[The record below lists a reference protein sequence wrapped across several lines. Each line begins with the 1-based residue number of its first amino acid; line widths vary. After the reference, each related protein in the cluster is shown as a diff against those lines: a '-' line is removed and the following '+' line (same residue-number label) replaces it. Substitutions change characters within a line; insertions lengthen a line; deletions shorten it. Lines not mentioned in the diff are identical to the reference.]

1 MDIIYNP
8 KHHTR
13 SLLTFN
19 VFFREDTSTR
29 QFLKSII
36 AKNPE
41 HWAFFRNVFKGRT
54 ECSLTLVDR
63 SIETPFHCLLVAV
76 LCKQLKEELGI
87 NFKRIKLMLSPL
99 HEEVV
104 CPTVWPNTPFV
115 TTDDRNDFLQK
126 CFSTILGQAP
136 VLMTKRNPIF
146 CRDMKISSRDYTL
159 FIRVEGG
166 VAHGWQLAGDG
177 IRMLTPRMLLEKCD
191 DDLTCQ
197 NIFTH
202 AFSRNGVFFNFDLL
216 AKASLCSH
224 AADS

>member
-1 MDIIYNP
+1 M
-8 KHHTR
+8 R
-13 SLLTFN
+13 
-19 VFFREDTSTR
+19 
-29 QFLKSII
+29 
-36 AKNPE
+36 
-41 HWAFFRNVFKGRT
+41 
-54 ECSLTLVDR
+54 
-63 SIETPFHCLLVAV
+63 
-76 LCKQLKEELGI
+76 
-87 NFKRIKLMLSPL
+87 KLS
-99 HEEVV
+99 VV

-177 IRMLTPRMLLEKCD
+177 ISMLTPRMLLEKCD

-202 AFSRNGVFFNFDLL
+202 AFSRNGVFLNFDLL
-216 AKASLCSH
+216 TKAPQCILS
-224 AADS
+224 ADS

>member
-36 AKNPE
+36 AKHPG
-41 HWAFFRNVFKGRT
+41 HWAFFRNVFKGQG

-63 SIETPFHCLLVAV
+63 SIETPFQCLLVAV
-76 LCKQLKEELGI
+76 LCKQLKEELAI
-87 NFKRIKLMLSPL
+87 NFKRVKLMLSPL

-104 CPTVWPNTPFV
+104 CPTAWPNTPFV
-115 TTDDRNDFLQK
+115 TTDNRNDFLQK
-126 CFSTILGQAP
+126 CFTTILDQTP
-136 VLMTKRNPIF
+136 VLTTKRNPIF

-166 VAHGWQLAGDG
+166 GAHGWQLAGDG
-177 IRMLTPRMLLEKCD
+177 ISMLTPRILLEKCD
-191 DDLTCQ
+191 DDFPCQ

-202 AFSRNGVFFNFDLL
+202 AFSRNGVFLNFDLL
-216 AKASLCSH
+216 EKVPICSC

>member
-1 MDIIYNP
+1 MDMIYNP

-41 HWAFFRNVFKGRT
+41 HWAFLHNVFKGQS

-63 SIETPFHCLLVAV
+63 SIETPFQCLLVAV

-99 HEEVV
+99 HEEIV
-104 CPTVWPNTPFV
+104 CPTAWPNTPFV

-126 CFSTILGQAP
+126 CFTTILGQTP
-136 VLMTKRNPIF
+136 VLTTKRNPIF

-166 VAHGWQLAGDG
+166 VANGWQLTGDG
-177 IRMLTPRMLLEKCD
+177 LSMLTPRMLLEKCND
-191 DDLTCQ
+191 DFTCK

-202 AFSRNGVFFNFDLL
+202 AFSRNGVFLNFDLL
-216 AKASLCSH
+216 SKVSLCSH
-224 AADS
+224 AEDC